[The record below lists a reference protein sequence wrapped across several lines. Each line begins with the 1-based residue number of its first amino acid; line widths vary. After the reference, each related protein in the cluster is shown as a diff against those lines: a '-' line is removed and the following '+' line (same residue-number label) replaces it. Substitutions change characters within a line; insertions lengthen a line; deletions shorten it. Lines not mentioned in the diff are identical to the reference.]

1 MTTSEE
7 TRRRALE
14 CALKVLREPG
24 SSKAEKMAAGLGL
37 SQRIARAPSAS
48 AFAAATK
55 ALRHMGSSR
64 AAYLARYS
72 VSAKTSD
79 KSE

>member
-1 MTTSEE
+1 MTTPEE

-14 CALKVLREPG
+14 CALKVLRQPG
-24 SSKAEKMAAGLGL
+24 RSKAEKTAAGLGL

-55 ALRHMGSSR
+55 ALHRMGSSR

-72 VSAKTSD
+72 LSEKAD